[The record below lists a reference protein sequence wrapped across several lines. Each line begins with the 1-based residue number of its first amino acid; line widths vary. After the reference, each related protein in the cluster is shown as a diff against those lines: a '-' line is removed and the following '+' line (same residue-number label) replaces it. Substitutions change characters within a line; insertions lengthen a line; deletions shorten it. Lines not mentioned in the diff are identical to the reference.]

1 MSVDIAR
8 QKAAV
13 ARKTLNVANTGLYR
27 DAVADAL
34 LNPKSALADWI
45 TEFKFGQSNAAETM
59 EKIIAS
65 IEFEAGSQVFEQYI
79 HDSRLNASPEH
90 TGYDYRLKERTL

>member
-1 MSVDIAR
+1 MSVDIALD
-8 QKAAV
+8 KAAA
-13 ARKTLNVANTGLYR
+13 ARDALQCGNAGVYR
-27 DAVADAL
+27 DAV
-34 LNPKSALADWI
+34 KSALLDPTSAVAEWI

-65 IEFEAGSQVFEQYI
+65 IEFEAGSRQFVQYI